1 MPAKDILL
9 DDNYNPVI
17 VNGDFS
23 IGDGTEQ
30 HQKLLILSAK
40 GDFKL
45 NPTAAVDVTRHL
57 DDDAFNLLQE
67 VSSEFT
73 KDGMKVKSVGYEA
86 DGSLAINANY

>member
-1 MPAKDILL
+1 MAKDILL
-9 DDNYNPVI
+9 DVSYSPFI

-23 IGDGTEQ
+23 ISDSTEQ

-45 NPTAAVDVTRHL
+45 NPTACVDVTRHL
-57 DDDAFNLLQE
+57 DDDDFNLLQD
-67 VSSEFT
+67 VSAEFT
-73 KDGMKVKSVGYEA
+73 NDGMKVKSVGYEA